1 MKHLLTLILS
11 ILLLSACGESGRNS
25 QLLNRA
31 EAVMDD
37 SCEVALSILQ
47 DSIDTTTLATERDRA
62 IYAVLLS
69 QALDKNYIDLTS
81 DSIIAPAMK
90 YFADGDDPHYAMLSH
105 YYYGKTLLNQNKL
118 SDAIIACN
126 KATDFAIGLNNDFYL
141 GLIYGTLGDIYNKIH
156 NHNESINYNR
166 LSYLYFHKIDKQPH
180 EKYAY
185 FSLAISHNN
194 NGDFHESQKIFKE
207 LIDSA
212 IINSDTI
219 FMVEVLE
226 SYSLLL
232 WNNQKDSQAKLIL
245 TSLQNKY
252 NHRLSSKSLAHLA
265 NIYSKEGLQD
275 STKYY
280 LDLAKNRILDK
291 NDSIAITQSEYI
303 ISYNDKDYKY
313 AFDNLYLQT
322 KRLNETT
329 KEVWQQSVM
338 SLLRDYFESQAKN
351 ANLEVETQK
360 NQIILIITIS
370 VAILLIAIFII
381 YTQRMRNAIQKERI
395 NRILNEHYQTQNL
408 ISNAQ
413 KRINELENLLANE
426 TDKSQCLI
434 NELAIHKESLQL
446 YNQQAKLKKEATD
459 SIESSEIVARF
470 RKRLFDN
477 TNPTINDWDQLDKYI
492 NQQFPGFK
500 NVLYKLAKL
509 SEIEYQVCLLLK
521 AKFTPTEITKLV
533 NLSKSG
539 LGNARKRLF
548 VKAFK
553 TDGTASDWDKFIIS
567 L

>member
-1 MKHLLTLILS
+1 
-11 ILLLSACGESGRNS
+11 
-25 QLLNRA
+25 
-31 EAVMDD
+31 MDD

-69 QALDKNYIDLTS
+69 QALDKNYIDITS
-81 DSIIAPAMK
+81 DSIITPAMK

-459 SIESSEIVARF
+459 SIESSEIVAIF

-492 NQQFPGFK
+492 NQQFSGFK
-500 NVLYKLAKL
+500 CVLYKLAKL
-509 SEIEYQVCLLLK
+509 NDIEYQVCLLIK
-521 AKFTPTEITKLV
+521 CKFSPTEIANITNRSRHTMSPLRSRLYYKLF
-533 NLSKSG
+533 K
-539 LGNARKRLF
+539 KRGSTHDF
-548 VKAFK
+548 
-553 TDGTASDWDKFIIS
+553 DEFINS

>member
-1 MKHLLTLILS
+1 MKHLLPIILS
-11 ILLLSACGESGRNS
+11 ILLLTACGENVRNS
-25 QLLNRA
+25 QLLERA
-31 EAVMDD
+31 ETIMND
-37 SCEVALSILQ
+37 SCDVALSMLQ
-47 DSIDTTTLATERDRA
+47 DSIKPSSLTTERGRA

-69 QALDKNYIDLTS
+69 QALNKNYIDIAS
-81 DSIIAPAMK
+81 DSIIAPAVK

-166 LSYLYFHKIDKQPH
+166 LSYLYFHKINKQPH

-226 SYSLLL
+226 SYSHLL

-492 NQQFPGFK
+492 NQQFSGFK
-500 NVLYKLAKL
+500 CVLYKLAKL
-509 SEIEYQVCLLLK
+509 NDIEYQVCLLIK
-521 AKFTPTEITKLV
+521 CKFLPTEIANITNRSRHTMSPLRSRLYYKLF
-533 NLSKSG
+533 K
-539 LGNARKRLF
+539 KRGSTHDF
-548 VKAFK
+548 
-553 TDGTASDWDKFIIS
+553 DEFINS

>member
-1 MKHLLTLILS
+1 MKHFLTLILS

-69 QALDKNYIDLTS
+69 QALDKNYIDITS
-81 DSIIAPAMK
+81 DSIITPAMK

-126 KATDFAIGLNNDFYL
+126 KAADFAKGLNNDFYL

-395 NRILNEHYQTQNL
+395 NRILNEHYQSQNL
-408 ISNAQ
+408 ISTAQ

-492 NQQFPGFK
+492 NQQFSGFK
-500 NVLYKLAKL
+500 CVLYKLAKL
-509 SEIEYQVCLLLK
+509 NDIEYQVCLLIK
-521 AKFTPTEITKLV
+521 CKFSPTEIANITNRSRHTMSPLRSRLYYKL
-533 NLSKSG
+533 
-539 LGNARKRLF
+539 
-548 VKAFK
+548 FK
-553 TDGTASDWDKFIIS
+553 KQGSTHDFDEFINS

>member
-1 MKHLLTLILS
+1 MKHILPIILS

-69 QALDKNYIDLTS
+69 QALDKNYIDITS
-81 DSIIAPAMK
+81 DSIITPAMK

-492 NQQFPGFK
+492 NQQFSGFK
-500 NVLYKLAKL
+500 CVLYKLAKL
-509 SEIEYQVCLLLK
+509 NDIEYQVCLLIK
-521 AKFTPTEITKLV
+521 CKFSPTEIANITNRSRHTMSPLRSRLYYKLF
-533 NLSKSG
+533 K
-539 LGNARKRLF
+539 KRGSTHDF
-548 VKAFK
+548 
-553 TDGTASDWDKFIIS
+553 DEFINS